1 MKRILYIL
9 AIALSIV
16 ACSDEIDKSNRYT
29 FTGETVADY
38 MLNRSEKY
46 SHMITLLK
54 RADLFSLLQTYGQY
68 TLFLPDNASVEK
80 YVQEQDSI
88 YWATKNSDNPIWT
101 GVTSPLVEDLS
112 DSMAVVLAR
121 THIVEGCFNTSNLGE
136 GSVAQWNFDNHYLGI
151 NYVVEG
157 ENYYIMIN
165 NYSRIMT
172 RDEYVENGIIHTLDK
187 AINPASFSLPEH
199 IGRYNYFGLFS
210 AALQLTG
217 LADSLL
223 KYSDDSYV
231 APEKYSLSAEGAIYV
246 PDNLVSVPEKKFYR
260 YTAFV
265 EPDEVFHKNSIYT
278 LDDLKA
284 FAEKWYG
291 TEERDNPR
299 NPKNA
304 LHKFVAYHF
313 VEGEIPYN
321 MIVPSESGLIE
332 NGYVSTI
339 VPGYDLYN
347 YYPTMM
353 GKLMKVLKPLST
365 PNGRNIYINYSKRE
379 IPYNFEMRNHT
390 NVRIIE
396 LTEFIQTDEQYA
408 NFVSTAGNGL
418 IHPIDKILIYNED
431 EMAGNILNERMR
443 FDIAALQPELSSN
456 NLWQGSAYVYFP
468 IDYCKGL
475 KKCGLE
481 DLMHYRVDFGHNC
494 DFFIFMNEYD
504 VAIKIPPVPTRT
516 YEIRYSTIQQ
526 ATEQVSETDFY
537 QVYFDD
543 KICGLPVCNDIISTD
558 SRIGWVRDDETLDNG
573 VENDKLL
580 RNKGWMKAP
589 DTYNTH
595 NYRPGYVDGSARDDY
610 SSMRKIALIEH
621 LVEGEHWL
629 RFRHLREGNNHSKIA
644 SDIFDYIEL
653 VPLHIVSDPLNPED
667 RH

>member
-299 NPKNA
+299 NPQNA

-558 SRIGWVRDDETLDNG
+558 SRIGWVRDNETLDNG

-595 NYRPGYVDGSARDDY
+595 NYRPGYVDGPARDDY

-653 VPLHIVSDPLNPED
+653 VPLHIVSDPIKPED

>member
-1 MKRILYIL
+1 MYKILFVL
-9 AIALSIV
+9 ALSLSII
-16 ACSDEIDKSNRYT
+16 ACTDDIDRSNRYT
-29 FTGETVADY
+29 FTGETVADF

-46 SHMITLLK
+46 SHFITLLK
-54 RADLFSLLQTYGQY
+54 RAELFSLLQTYGQY
-68 TLFLPDNASVEK
+68 TLFLPNNDAVEK
-80 YVQEQDSI
+80 YIQEQDSI
-88 YWATKNSDNPIWT
+88 YWATKKTDDPIWT
-101 GVTSPLVEDLS
+101 GVTSPLVEELS
-112 DSMAVVLAR
+112 DSMANVIAR
-121 THIVEGCFNTSNLGE
+121 MHLIEKNYHTADFGE
-136 GSVAQWNFDNHYLGI
+136 GAIDKWNFNDRMLTI
-151 NYVVEG
+151 NYKVEG
-157 ENYYIMIN
+157 ERYYIMLN
-165 NYSRIMT
+165 NDAAII
-172 RDEYVENGIIHTLDK
+172 DGDNQVENGIIHMIDKPINTKSPSVAAQIAEHGFFSIFSKAVAETGFESKVLDMMD
-187 AINPASFSLPEH
+187 FSYTEPILS
-199 IGRYNYFGLFS
+199 N
-210 AALQLTG
+210 
-217 LADSLL
+217 SLL
-223 KYSDDSYV
+223 QK
-231 APEKYSLSAEGAIYV
+231 YV
-246 PDNLVSVPEKKFYR
+246 PKKKYIK

-265 EPDEVFHKNSIYT
+265 EPDEVFHKNGIYI
-278 LDDLKA
+278 LADLKA

-291 TEERDNPR
+291 TEDKDNPHS
-299 NPKNA
+299 PKNA
-304 LHKFVAYHF
+304 LNKFIAYHF
-313 VEGEIPYN
+313 VEGELPYN

-353 GKLMKVLKPLST
+353 GKLIKVLKPLST
-365 PNGRNIYINYSKRE
+365 PNGRNIYINWSKRE
-379 IPYNFEMRNHT
+379 ITYNFEMRNHT

-396 LTEFIQTDEQYA
+396 LTEFTQADEQYA
-408 NFVSTAGNGL
+408 GFVSAAGNGL

-456 NLWQGSAYVYFP
+456 NLWQGSAYVYLP

-494 DFFIFMNEYD
+494 DIFIFMNEYD

-526 ATEQVSETDFY
+526 SFEQASEIDFY

-580 RNKGWMKAP
+580 RSKGWMKAP
-589 DTYNTH
+589 DTYNRH
-595 NYRPGYVDGSARDDY
+595 NYIPGYVDGPARDDH

-644 SDIFDYIEL
+644 LDIFDYIEL
-653 VPLHIVSDPLNPED
+653 VPLHIVSDPLKPED